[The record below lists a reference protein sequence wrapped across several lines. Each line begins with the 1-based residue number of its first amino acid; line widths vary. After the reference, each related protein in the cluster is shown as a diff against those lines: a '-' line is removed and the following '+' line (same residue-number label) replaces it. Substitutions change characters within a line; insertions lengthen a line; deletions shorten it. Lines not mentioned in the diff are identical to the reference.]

1 MAVLEAMVPDT
12 RAVLILNTA
21 KRSALPGLDDRAVA
35 EVPALVGRAG
45 PRPLAVGPVP
55 AHAGALVAQ
64 IKDVERATIEAA
76 LTGSRTLAIR
86 ARSTRSCRR
95 CRPRSRSSTAT
106 ASASRAG
113 RGVPRV
119 GADDGPRASVGV
131 RRALRG
137 DRPAWRTSHDL
148 FPHSGKK
155 A

>member
-106 ASASRAG
+106 ASASPRWPRRSPGRRRRWPPCERRCTAG
-113 RGVPRV
+113 TQGGSAGVANESRLV
-119 GADDGPRASVGV
+119 
-131 RRALRG
+131 
-137 DRPAWRTSHDL
+137 PA
-148 FPHSGKK
+148 
-155 A
+155 